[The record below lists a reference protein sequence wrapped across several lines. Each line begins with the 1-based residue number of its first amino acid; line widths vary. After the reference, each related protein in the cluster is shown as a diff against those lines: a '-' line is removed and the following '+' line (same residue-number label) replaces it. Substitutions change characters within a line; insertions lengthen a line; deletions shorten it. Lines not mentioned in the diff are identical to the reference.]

1 MTRKYLFCYTRTK
14 NIDYRNVYGVDATIC
29 HQPIQD
35 IFLGR
40 ISALL
45 NNTADENL
53 KEPVY
58 VYFRQ
63 DGIILY
69 GIVCLNSV
77 LSADY
82 CLEKTNGRV
91 RGFFGIIEK
100 VNDVAQAVPYS
111 LDFYIKLY
119 EKYIVP
125 KWNSFTFHY
134 NENIELDIPIDV
146 SDSVIKPIA
155 GSSLN
160 SNLNICRVFLS
171 PRLSKNLLSEALAYK
186 GNTSIAIGI
195 SNKEQVTEDN
205 FPLMNATLKNDEC
218 RSYEDVL
225 VYHTCSKCGR
235 KTKQIRPN
243 GFCTECYEK
252 QIADSHKIKKEAVI
266 SDATQL
272 ICNKCGK
279 KADKLYTEKGLC
291 TECYKEYVV
300 SKRKKRRNIGIII
313 CLIIVVWLIFLF
325 NPKCLSDILN
335 TDVKPRDN
343 CENYLNPATHA
354 DSSRDTFTVDSL
366 SKHIKE
372 KRDYER
378 YRKQRN
384 R

>member
-1 MTRKYLFCYTRTK
+1 MKRKYLFCYTRTK
-14 NIDYRNVYGVDATIC
+14 NIDYRNVYGVDASIC
-29 HQPIQD
+29 PQPIQD

-53 KEPVY
+53 KDPVY

-63 DGIILY
+63 DDIILY
-69 GIVCLNSV
+69 GIACLNSV
-77 LSADY
+77 LSVDY

-125 KWNSFTFHY
+125 KWSSFTFHY
-134 NENIELDIPIDV
+134 IENIELSISIDV

-160 SNLNICRVFLS
+160 SDLNICRVFLS
-171 PRLSKNLLSEALAYK
+171 PRLSSKWLSEALAYK
-186 GNTSIAIGI
+186 GNMSIAIGI

-205 FPLMNATLKNDEC
+205 FPLMNASLKNEEC
-218 RSYEDVL
+218 RSYEDVA
-225 VYHTCSKCGR
+225 VCHICSKCGR
-235 KTKQIRPN
+235 RTKQIHSN

-252 QIADSHKIKKEAVI
+252 QIADSHKIEEKSII
-266 SDATQL
+266 SDAPQF

-279 KADKLYTEKGLC
+279 KADKLYTEEGLC
-291 TECYKEYVV
+291 TECYKEYIV

-313 CLIIVVWLIFLF
+313 CLIIVVGLMFLF

-335 TDVKPRDN
+335 TDVKPMDKCKN
-343 CENYLNPATHA
+343 NLNPATHV
-354 DSSRDTFTVDSL
+354 DISRDTFTVDSL
-366 SKHIKE
+366 SKKI
-372 KRDYER
+372 
-378 YRKQRN
+378 
-384 R
+384 

>member
-14 NIDYRNVYGVDATIC
+14 NIDYRNVYGVDASIC
-29 HQPIQD
+29 PQPIQD

-53 KEPVY
+53 KDPVY

-63 DGIILY
+63 DDIILY
-69 GIVCLNSV
+69 GIACLNSV

-119 EKYIVP
+119 EMYIVP

-134 NENIELDIPIDV
+134 NESIELDIPIDV
-146 SDSVIKPIA
+146 SDSVIKPLA

-160 SNLNICRVFLS
+160 SDLNICRVFLS
-171 PRLSKNLLSEALAYK
+171 PRLSSKWLSEALAYK
-186 GNTSIAIGI
+186 GNMSIAIGI

-205 FPLMNATLKNDEC
+205 FPLMNASLKNEEC
-218 RSYEDVL
+218 RSYEDVA
-225 VYHTCSKCGR
+225 VCHICSKCGR
-235 KTKQIRPN
+235 RTKQIHAN

-252 QIADSHKIKKEAVI
+252 QIADSHKIEEKSII
-266 SDATQL
+266 SDAPQF

-279 KADKLYTEKGLC
+279 KADKLYTEEGLC
-291 TECYKEYVV
+291 TECYKEYIV

-313 CLIIVVWLIFLF
+313 CLIIVVGLMFLF

-335 TDVKPRDN
+335 TDVKPMDKCKN
-343 CENYLNPATHA
+343 NLNPATHV
-354 DSSRDTFTVDSL
+354 DISRDTFTVDSL
-366 SKHIKE
+366 SKKI
-372 KRDYER
+372 
-378 YRKQRN
+378 
-384 R
+384 

>member
-14 NIDYRNVYGVDATIC
+14 NIDYRNVYGVDVSIC
-29 HQPIQD
+29 PQPIQD

-53 KEPVY
+53 KDPVY

-63 DGIILY
+63 DDIILY
-69 GIVCLNSV
+69 GIACLNSV

-125 KWNSFTFHY
+125 KWSSFTFHY
-134 NENIELDIPIDV
+134 NENIELGIPIDV

-186 GNTSIAIGI
+186 GNMSIAIGI
-195 SNKEQVTEDN
+195 SDREQVTEDN

-218 RSYEDVL
+218 RSYKDVS
-225 VYHTCSKCGR
+225 VYHICSKCGR
-235 KTKQIRPN
+235 KTKQIHHN

-252 QIADSHKIKKEAVI
+252 QIADSHKIKEESI
-266 SDATQL
+266 ITDASQF

-279 KADKLYTEKGLC
+279 NVNKLYTEKGLC
-291 TECYKEYVV
+291 AECYKEYVV
-300 SKRKKRRNIGIII
+300 RKQKSRRNIGIII
-313 CLIIVVWLIFLF
+313 CLIIVVGLIFLF
-325 NPKCLSDILN
+325 NTNYLSNILN
-335 TDVKPRDN
+335 ANVKQMDKSKKHQ
-343 CENYLNPATHA
+343 YSTSIA
-354 DSSRDTFTVDSL
+354 DSSKDTLIVDTL
-366 SKHIKE
+366 SKQHK
-372 KRDYER
+372 
-378 YRKQRN
+378 
-384 R
+384 

>member
-14 NIDYRNVYGVDATIC
+14 NIDYRNVYGVDASIC
-29 HQPIQD
+29 PQPIQD

-53 KEPVY
+53 EDPVY

-63 DGIILY
+63 DDIILY
-69 GIVCLNSV
+69 GIACLNSV

-100 VNDVAQAVPYS
+100 VNDIAQAVPYS
-111 LDFYIKLY
+111 HDFYIKLY

-125 KWNSFTFHY
+125 KWSSFTFHY
-134 NENIELDIPIDV
+134 NENIELGIPIDV
-146 SDSVIKPIA
+146 SDSVIKPTA

-171 PRLSKNLLSEALAYK
+171 PRLSNNLLSEALAYK
-186 GNTSIAIGI
+186 GNMSIAIGI
-195 SNKEQVTEDN
+195 SNNEQVTEDN
-205 FPLMNATLKNDEC
+205 ISLMNATLKNDEC
-218 RSYEDVL
+218 RSYEDVA
-225 VYHTCSKCGR
+225 VYHICSKCGR
-235 KTKQIRPN
+235 RTKQIHSN

-252 QIADSHKIKKEAVI
+252 QIADSHKIEEKSII
-266 SDATQL
+266 SDALQF

-279 KADKLYTEKGLC
+279 KADKLYTKKGLC
-291 TECYKEYVV
+291 AECYKEYVV

-313 CLIIVVWLIFLF
+313 CLIIVVLLIFLF

-335 TDVKPRDN
+335 TDVKPMDN
-343 CENYLNPATHA
+343 CEKYLNPATHA
-354 DSSRDTFTVDSL
+354 DSLRDTFTVDSL
-366 SKHIKE
+366 SKQHKRIK
-372 KRDYER
+372 RL
-378 YRKQRN
+378 
-384 R
+384 

>member
-1 MTRKYLFCYTRTK
+1 MTRKYLFCYTRSK

-29 HQPIQD
+29 PQPIQD

-45 NNTADENL
+45 NKTADENL
-53 KEPVY
+53 KDPVY

-63 DGIILY
+63 DDIILY
-69 GIVCLNSV
+69 GIACFNCV

-125 KWNSFTFHY
+125 KWSSFTFHY
-134 NENIELDIPIDV
+134 NENIELSIPIDV
-146 SDSVIKPIA
+146 SDSVIKPLA

-171 PRLSKNLLSEALAYK
+171 PRLSNNLLSEALAYK
-186 GNTSIAIGI
+186 GNMSIAIGI
-195 SNKEQVTEDN
+195 SNNEQVTEDN
-205 FPLMNATLKNDEC
+205 FPLMNATLKNEEC
-218 RSYEDVL
+218 RSYEDVA
-225 VYHTCSKCGR
+225 VYHICSKCGR
-235 KTKQIRPN
+235 RTKQIHTN

-252 QIADSHKIKKEAVI
+252 QIADSHKIEEKSII
-266 SDATQL
+266 SDALQF

-300 SKRKKRRNIGIII
+300 SKQKSRKCFAILMGIII
-313 CLIIVVWLIFLF
+313 VVLLMLLLNFKPL
-325 NPKCLSDILN
+325 PEILN
-335 TDVKPRDN
+335 TRRTQINKGK
-343 CENYLNPATHA
+343 NYQAPTSVA
-354 DSSRDTFTVDSL
+354 DSLKDTLLIDTL
-366 SKHIKE
+366 G
-372 KRDYER
+372 
-378 YRKQRN
+378 KQHKITR
-384 R
+384 RQ

>member
-14 NIDYRNVYGVDATIC
+14 NIDYRNVYGVDVSIC
-29 HQPIQD
+29 PQPIQD

-53 KEPVY
+53 KDPVY

-63 DGIILY
+63 DDIILY
-69 GIVCLNSV
+69 GIACLNSV

-100 VNDVAQAVPYS
+100 INDVAQAVPYS

-125 KWNSFTFHY
+125 KWSSFTFHY
-134 NENIELDIPIDV
+134 NENIELGIPIEV

-171 PRLSKNLLSEALAYK
+171 PRLSSKWLSEALAYK
-186 GNTSIAIGI
+186 GNMSIAIGI
-195 SNKEQVTEDN
+195 SNNEQVTEDN

-218 RSYEDVL
+218 RSYEDVA
-225 VYHTCSKCGR
+225 VCHTCSNCGR
-235 KTKQIRPN
+235 KTKHIHYN
-243 GFCTECYEK
+243 GLCAECYEE
-252 QIADSHKIKKEAVI
+252 QIRVSHKIMDDSVI
-266 SDATQL
+266 SETLQL
-272 ICNKCGK
+272 FCNKCGK
-279 KADKLYTEKGLC
+279 KANELYTEKGLC
-291 TECYKEYVV
+291 AECYKEYVV
-300 SKRKKRRNIGIII
+300 HKQKSRRNIGIII
-313 CLIIVVWLIFLF
+313 CLIIVVCLMFLF
-325 NPKCLSDILN
+325 NTNYLTNILN
-335 TDVKPRDN
+335 TSVKQMDKGKKLQN
-343 CENYLNPATHA
+343 SASIA
-354 DSSRDTFTVDSL
+354 DSSKDSLIVDSL
-366 SKHIKE
+366 SKQYK
-372 KRDYER
+372 K
-378 YRKQRN
+378 
-384 R
+384 

>member
-14 NIDYRNVYGVDATIC
+14 NIDYRNVYGVDASIC
-29 HQPIQD
+29 PQTIQD

-53 KEPVY
+53 KDPVY

-69 GIVCLNSV
+69 GIACLNSV

-134 NENIELDIPIDV
+134 NENIELSIPIDV
-146 SDSVIKPIA
+146 SDSVIKPLA

-160 SNLNICRVFLS
+160 NDLNICRVFLS
-171 PRLSKNLLSEALAYK
+171 PRLSPKWLSEALAYK
-186 GNTSIAIGI
+186 GNMSIAIGI
-195 SNKEQVTEDN
+195 SNNEQVTEDN
-205 FPLMNATLKNDEC
+205 FPLMNATLKNEEC
-218 RSYEDVL
+218 RSYEDVA
-225 VYHTCSKCGR
+225 VYHICSKCGR
-235 KTKQIRPN
+235 RTKHIRYN
-243 GFCTECYEK
+243 GLCAECYKE
-252 QIADSHKIKKEAVI
+252 QISVLHKIKDNPVI
-266 SDATQL
+266 SEAPQL
-272 ICNKCGK
+272 FCNKCGK
-279 KADKLYTEKGLC
+279 KAKELYTEKGLC
-291 TECYKEYVV
+291 AECYKEYVV
-300 SKRKKRRNIGIII
+300 RIQKLRRNVGIII
-313 CLIIVVWLIFLF
+313 CLIIVVGLMLLF
-325 NPKCLSDILN
+325 NTNYLSNILN
-335 TDVKPRDN
+335 VNVKQMDKDKKFQKS
-343 CENYLNPATHA
+343 ASIA
-354 DSSRDTFTVDSL
+354 DSSKDVLIIDTI
-366 SKHIKE
+366 SKQYK
-372 KRDYER
+372 K
-378 YRKQRN
+378 
-384 R
+384 

>member
-29 HQPIQD
+29 PQPIQD

-45 NNTADENL
+45 NKTADENL
-53 KEPVY
+53 KDPVY

-63 DGIILY
+63 DDIILY
-69 GIVCLNSV
+69 GIACLNCV

-125 KWNSFTFHY
+125 KWSSFTFHY
-134 NENIELDIPIDV
+134 NENIEISIPIDV

-171 PRLSKNLLSEALAYK
+171 SRLSKNLLSEALAYK

-218 RSYEDVL
+218 RSYEDVS
-225 VYHTCSKCGR
+225 VYHICSKCGR
-235 KTKQIRPN
+235 KTKQIHHN

-252 QIADSHKIKKEAVI
+252 QIADSHKIKEEAVI
-266 SDATQL
+266 SDAPQF

-279 KADKLYTEKGLC
+279 KADELYTPKKMC
-291 TECYKEYVV
+291 AECYKEYVV
-300 SKRKKRRNIGIII
+300 SKQKKRRNIGIII

-335 TDVKPRDN
+335 TDVKPMDN

-354 DSSRDTFTVDSL
+354 DSSRDTFSVDSL
-366 SKHIKE
+366 SKQH
-372 KRDYER
+372 RDYER

>member
-14 NIDYRNVYGVDATIC
+14 NIDYRNVYGVDASIC
-29 HQPIQD
+29 LQPIQD

-53 KEPVY
+53 KDPVY

-63 DGIILY
+63 DDIILY
-69 GIVCLNSV
+69 GIACLNSV

-100 VNDVAQAVPYS
+100 TNDVAQAVPYS

-119 EKYIVP
+119 EKYIAP

-146 SDSVIKPIA
+146 SDSVIKPLA

-160 SNLNICRVFLS
+160 NDLNICRVFLS
-171 PRLSKNLLSEALAYK
+171 PRLSPKWLSEALAYK
-186 GNTSIAIGI
+186 ENMSIAIGI
-195 SNKEQVTEDN
+195 SNNEQVTEDN

-218 RSYEDVL
+218 RSYEDVA
-225 VYHTCSKCGR
+225 VYHTCSNCGR
-235 KTKQIRPN
+235 KVKQIRPN

-252 QIADSHKIKKEAVI
+252 QIADPHKIKEESII
-266 SDATQL
+266 SDAPQL
-272 ICNKCGK
+272 ICNKCRK

-291 TECYKEYVV
+291 TECYKEYVI
-300 SKRKKRRNIGIII
+300 SKQKSRKNIGIFIGIII
-313 CLIIVVWLIFLF
+313 IVLLMFLL
-325 NPKCLSDILN
+325 NSKPLSKILN
-335 TDVKPRDN
+335 TGRIQMDKGK
-343 CENYLNPATHA
+343 NYQAPTSVA
-354 DSSRDTFTVDSL
+354 DSLKDTL
-366 SKHIKE
+366 HIDTLGKQH
-372 KRDYER
+372 KKAR
-378 YRKQRN
+378 RK
-384 R
+384 

>member
-14 NIDYRNVYGVDATIC
+14 NIDYRNVYGVDASIC
-29 HQPIQD
+29 PQPIQD

-53 KEPVY
+53 KDPVY

-63 DGIILY
+63 DDIILY
-69 GIVCLNSV
+69 GIACLNSV

-125 KWNSFTFHY
+125 KWSSFTFHY
-134 NENIELDIPIDV
+134 NENIELGIPIEV

-171 PRLSKNLLSEALAYK
+171 PRLSSKWLSEALAYK
-186 GNTSIAIGI
+186 GNMSIAIGI

-205 FPLMNATLKNDEC
+205 FPLMNATLKNEEC
-218 RSYEDVL
+218 RSYEDVA
-225 VYHTCSKCGR
+225 VYHICSKCGR
-235 KTKQIRPN
+235 RTKQIHTN

-252 QIADSHKIKKEAVI
+252 QIADSHKIEEKSII
-266 SDATQL
+266 SDALQF

-300 SKRKKRRNIGIII
+300 SKQKSRKCFAILMGIII
-313 CLIIVVWLIFLF
+313 VVLLMLLLNFKPL
-325 NPKCLSDILN
+325 PEILN
-335 TDVKPRDN
+335 TRRTQINKGK
-343 CENYLNPATHA
+343 NYQAPTSVA
-354 DSSRDTFTVDSL
+354 DSLKDTLLIDTL
-366 SKHIKE
+366 G
-372 KRDYER
+372 
-378 YRKQRN
+378 KQHKKTR
-384 R
+384 RQ